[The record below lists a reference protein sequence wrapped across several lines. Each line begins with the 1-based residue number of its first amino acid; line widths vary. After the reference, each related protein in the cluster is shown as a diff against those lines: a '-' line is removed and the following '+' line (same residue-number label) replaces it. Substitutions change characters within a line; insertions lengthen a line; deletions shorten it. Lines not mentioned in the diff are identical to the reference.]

1 MRGKTTLDGLVSR
14 RRRRRT
20 LRRRRRRR
28 REGEEEEGGGMRR
41 KAMVDATMPRACVG
55 ANESES
61 PLQTLRPPDGRSFSK
76 RLARRPL

>member
-1 MRGKTTLDGLVSR
+1 MRGKTTDGLVSR
-14 RRRRRT
+14 RRRLHT
-20 LRRRRRRR
+20 LRRRRR

>member
-14 RRRRRT
+14 RRRLHT
-20 LRRRRRRR
+20 LRRRRR

-76 RLARRPL
+76 RLAQRPL